1 MEQALSA
8 IQLCLSNEV
17 MRKVIEET
25 TIIGLWI
32 KLETL
37 YMNKSLMNWLYLKH
51 QLYTFKMKE
60 GMLIKDHFGKF
71 NRVILD
77 LWNID
82 VKVEDYHQALI
93 LLCSLTPSYDHFI
106 NVLL

>member
-1 MEQALSA
+1 MKFDVEKFNGMNDFNLWRIRLHNLLVQQEWMIRIKKNIMEQALSA

-37 YMNKSLMNWLYLKH
+37 YMNKSLMN
-51 QLYTFKMKE
+51 
-60 GMLIKDHFGKF
+60 
-71 NRVILD
+71 
-77 LWNID
+77 
-82 VKVEDYHQALI
+82 
-93 LLCSLTPSYDHFI
+93 
-106 NVLL
+106 

>member
-1 MEQALSA
+1 MAIKVTLTMKFDVEKFNGMNDFNLWRIRLHNLLVQQGLFKVLKGIDCLPKRMDDKDKKNIMEQALSA

-37 YMNKSLMNWLYLKH
+37 YMNKSLMN
-51 QLYTFKMKE
+51 
-60 GMLIKDHFGKF
+60 
-71 NRVILD
+71 
-77 LWNID
+77 
-82 VKVEDYHQALI
+82 
-93 LLCSLTPSYDHFI
+93 
-106 NVLL
+106 

>member
-37 YMNKSLMNWLYLKH
+37 YMNKSLMN
-51 QLYTFKMKE
+51 
-60 GMLIKDHFGKF
+60 
-71 NRVILD
+71 
-77 LWNID
+77 
-82 VKVEDYHQALI
+82 
-93 LLCSLTPSYDHFI
+93 
-106 NVLL
+106 

>member
-1 MEQALSA
+1 MTIKVTLTMKFDVEKFNGMNDFNLWRIRLHNLLVQQGIDCLPKRMDDKDKKNIMEQALSA

-37 YMNKSLMNWLYLKH
+37 YMNKSLMN
-51 QLYTFKMKE
+51 
-60 GMLIKDHFGKF
+60 
-71 NRVILD
+71 
-77 LWNID
+77 
-82 VKVEDYHQALI
+82 
-93 LLCSLTPSYDHFI
+93 
-106 NVLL
+106 